1 MNFASLREFEI
12 IPPLGS
18 LAPRPKSWRTPK
30 TITQEQSDWQY
41 ISSNKTPEKG

>member
-1 MNFASLREFEI
+1 MNFASLREIDI

-18 LAPRPKSWRTPK
+18 LAPRPKSWRIPK

-41 ISSNKTPEKG
+41 ITSNKNTEKG